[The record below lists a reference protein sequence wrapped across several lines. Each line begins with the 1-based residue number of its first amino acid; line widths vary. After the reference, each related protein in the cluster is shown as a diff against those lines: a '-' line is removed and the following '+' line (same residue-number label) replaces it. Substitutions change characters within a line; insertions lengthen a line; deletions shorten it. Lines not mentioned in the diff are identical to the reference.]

1 MEELDKKENKET
13 GENKEDTSDKKSRV
27 FLVFSISV
35 IIILVLTLIGFA
47 AFKELDKSSE
57 NNINSPFKR
66 SVKIDDIQLN
76 TEFDFFNMGYKFNI
90 VPQVDIDGL
99 KLRIIFLDKNSKLV
113 ERFDKYVGN
122 LKEGLQVSFMVS
134 FSSMD
139 NFMKVHS
146 CQVNILEGEVSY
158 FA

>member
-1 MEELDKKENKET
+1 M
-13 GENKEDTSDKKSRV
+13 
-27 FLVFSISV
+27 
-35 IIILVLTLIGFA
+35 LTLIGFA
-47 AFKELDKSSE
+47 AFKELNKSSE
-57 NNINSPFKR
+57 NNINTPFKR
-66 SVKIDDIQLN
+66 SVKIDDIQLNLN

-99 KLRIIFLDKNSKLV
+99 KLRIIFLYKNSKLV

-122 LKEGLQVSFMVS
+122 LKEGLQVNFMVS

>member
-1 MEELDKKENKET
+1 M
-13 GENKEDTSDKKSRV
+13 
-27 FLVFSISV
+27 
-35 IIILVLTLIGFA
+35 LTLIGFA
-47 AFKELDKSSE
+47 AFKELNKSSE
-57 NNINSPFKR
+57 NNINTPFKR
-66 SVKIDDIQLN
+66 SVKIDDIQLNLN

-99 KLRIIFLDKNSKLV
+99 KLRIIFLYKNSKLV